1 MNFILGSGSHH
12 SSKGRVCILSN
23 YSGVRVPPQIALLV
37 VMGLELL
44 PSSSGYI
51 EYRDNPRHRT

>member
-1 MNFILGSGSHH
+1 MYYEFYIGSGSYH

-23 YSGVRVPPQIALLV
+23 YSGVIMPPQIALSV
-37 VMGLELL
+37 VMGLEML

-51 EYRDNPRHRT
+51 E